1 MSSEFEKNL
10 DKYAEVI
17 VKVGLNLQSGQ
28 RLIIGAPI
36 FSDHFAPIE
45 LYPLIRVIV
54 KKAYQSGAKFV
65 DVMWTDDQIKLLRY
79 KYAPKDSF
87 EEFPSWR
94 TEMVYEMGKSGE
106 ALLVVYAENPDLL
119 AEEDSELI
127 AISNQTAVKH
137 MEPIMDLVVQ
147 NTTNWSVI
155 SAPVE
160 GWIDKIFPNIPPEKR
175 KDEFWDTIFN
185 VCRINIENPVLA
197 WKDHIKQLEARSNYL
212 NKKQYSSLHFRGD
225 GTDLKISLPDSHIW
239 RSGSLTS
246 QNNITFAANIP
257 TEEVF
262 TIPHREKTEGTLKAT
277 KPLYYSG
284 CLVEDYQLTFS
295 EGKIIEAV
303 AKKGQED
310 LRRLI
315 AVDEGA
321 GYLGEIALV
330 PHSSPISQSGLLFY
344 NILIDE
350 NASNH
355 IALGRGYKFSLKDG
369 EFLSDED
376 FAKLGGNRSLIHID
390 CMFGSAQM
398 NVDGILSDGTIE
410 PIMHDGEWA
419 FET

>member
-45 LYPLIRVIV
+45 LYPLIRLIV
-54 KKAYQSGAKFV
+54 KKAYQRGARFV
-65 DVMWTDDQIKLLRY
+65 DVMWKDDQIQLLRY

-94 TEMVYEMGKSGE
+94 TEMVYKMGKSGE

-119 AEEDSELI
+119 AEEDPELI
-127 AISNQTAVKH
+127 AISQHTTVKH

-155 SAPVE
+155 SAPVG
-160 GWIDKIFPNIPPEKR
+160 GWIDKVFPNIPPEKR
-175 KDEFWDTIFN
+175 NDEFWNIIFN
-185 VCRINIENPVLA
+185 ICRINVDNPVLA
-197 WKDHIKQLEARSNYL
+197 WKEHIKQLTARSDYL
-212 NKKQYSSLHFRGD
+212 NKKQYSSLHFTGE
-225 GTDLKISLPDSHIW
+225 GTDLKIGLPDNHIW

-262 TIPHREKTEGTLKAT
+262 TLPHKDKTEGIVKAT

-284 CLVEDYQLTFS
+284 SLVEDYQLTFS
-295 EGKIIEAV
+295 EGKIVEAV
-303 AKKGQED
+303 AKKGQEH
-310 LRRLI
+310 LRTLI

-321 GYLGEIALV
+321 SYLGEIALV

-369 EFLSDED
+369 ESLSDED
-376 FAKLGGNRSLIHID
+376 FVKLGGNHSLIHID
-390 CMFGSAQM
+390 CMFGSGYM
-398 NVDGILSDGTIE
+398 NVDGILSDGSIE
-410 PIMHDGEWA
+410 SIMRDGEWT